1 MVDAANSYTISMLY
15 PLVARATYPRLG
27 FAGYPGEVSTSD
39 ASDDDKEAARKA
51 AEDDLPR
58 HLDVYPQFFLNEA
71 GFIGGDSPTI
81 ADIRLACTLEFLAVT
96 DTALPEL
103 GDGLHAARRVGA
115 RRRVQRARRRRARL
129 HRAGHRPGGRRL
141 APRSTSE
148 EPMLDVEHVDFIA
161 VPVRDLKRADDFY
174 GKTLGLTRSPGSGD
188 RWVEYDTENV
198 TIALI
203 SPEAMGPQFLEDF
216 QPNKVPIALRVP
228 NVEEARAKLTEAG
241 LEVADVIDSGV
252 CHIAGFHD
260 PDGNALILH
269 RRYAPYADGST
280 P

>member
-1 MVDAANSYTISMLY
+1 MI
-15 PLVARATYPRLG
+15 
-27 FAGYPGEVSTSD
+27 
-39 ASDDDKEAARKA
+39 
-51 AEDDLPR
+51 
-58 HLDVYPQFFLNEA
+58 
-71 GFIGGDSPTI
+71 
-81 ADIRLACTLEFLAVT
+81 
-96 DTALPEL
+96 
-103 GDGLHAARRVGA
+103 
-115 RRRVQRARRRRARL
+115 
-129 HRAGHRPGGRRL
+129 
-141 APRSTSE
+141 
-148 EPMLDVEHVDFIA
+148 DVEHVDFVA

-174 GKTLGLTRSPGSGD
+174 GNTLGLTRSPGSGD

-228 NVEEARAKLTEAG
+228 NVEEARSKLQEAG